1 MAKAPRPTSRSSG
14 ALRPGDVLSPSPL
27 YRIVPLGVIS
37 LASYGLMAI
46 ALAAPVLGLLKDPD
60 LVLAS
65 FDAEGLKL
73 WAICIAAWLG
83 LLGLNLGLGALLSRR
98 RIEIGTGQ
106 VTVRNAL
113 GGEKRVEAREVS
125 NVLTTYSIG
134 ALMQGTI
141 RLKYRDGSR
150 ASLDGSGFDSHDLE
164 RVAAYFGQP
173 R

>member
-1 MAKAPRPTSRSSG
+1 MPAARKPSG
-14 ALRPGDVLSPSPL
+14 ALRPGDVLIPSPL
-27 YRIVPLGVIS
+27 YRFIPLGVLS

-65 FDAEGLKL
+65 FDAEGLKV

-83 LLGLNLGLGALLSRR
+83 LLAVNLGVGAVLSRR
-98 RIEIGTGQ
+98 RIVIGTGH
-106 VTVRNAL
+106 VTLRNAL
-113 GGEKRVEAREVS
+113 GGEKQVQARETTEIA
-125 NVLTTYSIG
+125 TTYSIAG
-134 ALMQGTI
+134 LMQGTI

-150 ASLDGSGFDSHDLE
+150 ASLDGSGFDSYDLG
-164 RVAAYFGQP
+164 RIADYIAKL